1 MAASMKIMTA
11 FWDMVQSCLVEAD
24 RRFRGALPNFM
35 IEWLTLLFRIRE
47 VLISN
52 LDTGTGY
59 TD

>member
-1 MAASMKIMTA
+1 MKIMTA
-11 FWDMVQSCLVEAD
+11 FWDMVQSSLVEAD

-47 VLISN
+47 ALISN